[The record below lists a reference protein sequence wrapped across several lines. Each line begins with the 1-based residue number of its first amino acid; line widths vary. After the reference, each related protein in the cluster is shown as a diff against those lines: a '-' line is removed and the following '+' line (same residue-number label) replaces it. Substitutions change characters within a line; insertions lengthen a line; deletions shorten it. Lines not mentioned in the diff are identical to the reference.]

1 MSGIINTTT
10 VESTNLQVSNI
21 KDSTGTNTAM
31 TINSSGHVNL
41 NQNLIEYWYFGG
53 TDATVNSATVLT
65 NWDRDTRTGIVSRN
79 TGITD
84 SSGVFTFPHN
94 GLYKIT
100 VMLIGYASPAA
111 RGYLGTRLE
120 YSTDSGSNYSIMTTQ
135 YANAYTASAHFSV
148 TAVLPLNITASTDR
162 FRIKYQGQ
170 GSATIRGYGSS
181 QDNSTRV
188 LFEQIG

>member
-1 MSGIINTTT
+1 MSGIINA
-10 VESTNLQVSNI
+10 TNLEVANI

-31 TINSSGHVNL
+31 TVDSSGHVNL

-53 TDATVNSATVLT
+53 NDTTVNTTDILT

-100 VMLIGYASPAA
+100 VILMGYASPAG
-111 RGYLGTRLE
+111 RGYLGVGLE
-120 YSTDSGSNYSIMTTQ
+120 YSTDSGANFTT
-135 YANAYTASAHFSV
+135 YTTHYTNAPTANDHFSV
-148 TAVLPLNITASTDR
+148 TAVLPLDITASSNR
-162 FRIKYQGQ
+162 FRVKYLGQ
-170 GSATIRGYGSS
+170 GSATIRGYGSNTS
-181 QDNSTRV
+181 NSTRI